1 MLNVGI
7 TGGIGSGKTT
17 VCKIF
22 ERFGIPIYYAD
33 DRAKKLMITNQE
45 IIDKVKHIFGKN
57 SYLKSGQ
64 LNRSLISKEAFS
76 NPEKLKALNAVVH
89 PAVAKDTLDWQSS
102 LNDVPYSLKEAALII
117 ETGGHLF
124 LDKLI
129 VVSTPQDIR
138 IQRVM
143 NRDDTKKEAVLAR
156 MKKQLPEEEKLKHA
170 DYIIKNDGSES
181 LILQVWKIHL
191 ELKSAAMAI
200 K

>member
-33 DRAKKLMITNQE
+33 DRAKKLMISNQE
-45 IIDKVKHIFGKN
+45 IIDKVKHIFGINAYSKN
-57 SYLKSGQ
+57 GQ
-64 LNRSLISKEAFS
+64 LNRSLLSKEAFS
-76 NPEKLKALNAVVH
+76 DPEKLKALNAVVH
-89 PAVAKDTLDWQSS
+89 PAVAKDTLDWQNS
-102 LNDVPYSLKEAALII
+102 LKEVPYSLKEAALIV
-117 ETGGHLF
+117 ETGGHLI

-129 VVSTPQDIR
+129 VVSAPQDIR

-156 MKKQLPEEEKLKHA
+156 MQKQLPEEEKLKHA
-170 DYIIKNDGSES
+170 DFIIQNDGSES

-191 ELKSAAMAI
+191 ELKSMATTI

>member
-33 DRAKKLMITNQE
+33 DRAKKLMITNRE
-45 IIDKVKHIFGKN
+45 IIDKVKIIFGKN
-57 SYLKSGQ
+57 AYLESGE
-64 LNRSLISKEAFS
+64 LNRSLLSKEAFS
-76 NPEKLKALNAVVH
+76 NPEKLKALNGVVH
-89 PAVAKDTLDWQSS
+89 PAVAKDTLDWQNN
-102 LNDVPYSLKEAALII
+102 LKAVPYSLKEAALIV
-117 ETGGHLF
+117 ETGGHLI

-129 VVSTPQDIR
+129 VVSAPQDIR

-170 DYIIKNDGSES
+170 DFIIKNDGSES